1 MRLGLDQIFF
11 RTTPTPVAM
20 MLRVGLGMFI
30 LFFLDE
36 GRAGRNDLIG
46 AAFKKQC
53 PLCGP
58 QGFHSRDSELKIKM
72 PVRILLLRL
81 QKNRV
86 NLCQ

>member
-1 MRLGLDQIFF
+1 MVTDNEVGFGPDFIWYHPRP
-11 RTTPTPVAM
+11 RPSAM
-20 MLRVGLGMFI
+20 MLRVGLGIFI

-58 QGFHSRDSELKIKM
+58 QGFHSRYSEFKNQNARQDSLT
-72 PVRILLLRL
+72 
-81 QKNRV
+81 
-86 NLCQ
+86 